1 VAWAKDPGLQCPV
14 RVRNIGVEHHGAN
27 TALCCK
33 RTLLRGIIHIA
44 VESYG
49 VLWREHLP

>member
-1 VAWAKDPGLQCPV
+1 ME
-14 RVRNIGVEHHGAN
+14 RN

-33 RTLLRGIIHIA
+33 RTILRGIIHTA